1 MNQEKMAHLWTSATY
16 PYHRYD
22 PLPLHPNPD
31 GNIHPLVRE
40 CVFFELGCFEPPQIF
55 PGTPKSEKLLVA
67 SNQTSEKKNTGWTL
81 AILRNQQQKESSK
94 MKTGPSQMFVGKHL
108 IWKTLEKMKNML
120 PFFAKKKQHFFPK
133 FCQKILFKK
142 LCPFFPTPPPQKKKN
157 MIPKNTRRKNSP
169 PTSTSTS
176 TSIYRGQ
183 TPWSSQWSSLREIP
197 RRLFGAPKNDS
208 WGGKMCYR

>member
-1 MNQEKMAHLWTSATY
+1 MDIGNFEESATK
-16 PYHRYD
+16 RIQQNENRTFSNFCRKTFN
-22 PLPLHPNPD
+22 LK
-31 GNIHPLVRE
+31 NI
-40 CVFFELGCFEPPQIF
+40 G
-55 PGTPKSEKLLVA
+55 KNEKHA
-67 SNQTSEKKNTGWTL
+67 SF
-81 AILRNQQQKESSK
+81 LR
-94 MKTGPSQMFVGKHL
+94 
-108 IWKTLEKMKNML
+108 
-120 PFFAKKKQHFFPK
+120 KKKQHFFPK

-142 LCPFFPTPPPQKKKN
+142 LCPFFPTPPPKKKKN